1 MDRGLRDREL
11 LMGRKPR
18 KEEAGSEAGEAED
31 RRWEALMTPR
41 ASESILDRTETD
53 LGLLEGKER

>member
-1 MDRGLRDREL
+1 
-11 LMGRKPR
+11 MGRKPR